1 MRSFTNVMPANT
13 AMSCQW
19 ADILLLWDVIKA
31 VLLRDPS
38 LLFMSFNQSANRS
51 RKWRFMTRR
60 KKHLWHLW
68 SRIMKF
74 LWVYYTVLFTC
85 KRTSPTWKSQN
96 CWRNPRFCP
105 PPTLPPGPPLPSILI
120 QTDAASPDDC
130 RCCSRTAL
138 HYILVHAKI
147 ARSRSLLLL
156 CLFSSDWLPRFN

>member
-38 LLFMSFNQSANRS
+38 LLFMSFNQSLSQMAFHDS
-51 RKWRFMTRR
+51 A
-60 KKHLWHLW
+60 KKSNFSLGHLW

-138 HYILVHAKI
+138 HTRTCKN
-147 ARSRSLLLL
+147 RSISISISSPPLSLLL
-156 CLFSSDWLPRFN
+156 WLAATF

>member
-60 KKHLWHLW
+60 KKQLFARALMESHYELFMGLLYSTVHL
-68 SRIMKF
+68 
-74 LWVYYTVLFTC
+74 
-85 KRTSPTWKSQN
+85 
-96 CWRNPRFCP
+96 
-105 PPTLPPGPPLPSILI
+105 
-120 QTDAASPDDC
+120 
-130 RCCSRTAL
+130 
-138 HYILVHAKI
+138 
-147 ARSRSLLLL
+147 
-156 CLFSSDWLPRFN
+156 